1 MTFDPNP
8 DVALQQ
14 RIRWE
19 NASPEERQA
28 LRPKP
33 PPMPF
38 GPPLVCSLC
47 RAPCPDDEEHR
58 CPVVRRE
65 NRFLL
70 AMVLGLVAVPGG
82 LFAVLWA
89 LGGQR

>member
-1 MTFDPNP
+1 VNFDSNP

-19 NASPEERQA
+19 NASPEERRS

-47 RAPCPDDEEHR
+47 QAPWWTA
-58 CPVVRRE
+58 
-65 NRFLL
+65 
-70 AMVLGLVAVPGG
+70 AMVLVLVGVPGG
-82 LFAVLWA
+82 LFAILWA
-89 LGGQR
+89 LGGQP

>member
-1 MTFDPNP
+1 VNFDSNP

-19 NASPEERQA
+19 NASPEERRS

-47 RAPCPDDEEHR
+47 QAPCPDDEEHR
-58 CPVVRRE
+58 CPVARRE
-65 NRFLL
+65 AWWTA
-70 AMVLGLVAVPGG
+70 AMVLVLVGVPGG
-82 LFAVLWA
+82 LFAILWA
-89 LGGQR
+89 LGGQP